1 MTVSSTTNRVSSTGN
16 GATTAFSFP
25 YPYRASTDLVV
36 IVRTIATGAESVKS
50 TPTDYTWSG
59 VADSGTGGYSSATI
73 TFGTA
78 PTAAQEV
85 HIIRNVPAVQTVD
98 LTSGGTIVPATL
110 EGGLDKIYEAQQYA
124 ADALDRVMRAK
135 RTDAA
140 LSELPASI
148 TRANKVLGFD
158 SNGQPTVSTNTL
170 SQIESASLSANSVTN
185 TLLADMAQ
193 ATVKGRASGA
203 GTGDPSDLTGTQVVA
218 ILPSFTGATSSVS
231 GAAGLVP
238 QPVAG
243 DEGKWLRGDG
253 VWAAG
258 GGGGGGG
265 APTDADFLVR
275 TANGSLSAERVVT
288 DTSRVSWDWGT
299 AGQAKADIVTNSIG
313 NTYIRQS
320 AALSLVG
327 RSANSTGNV
336 ADISATAATGAVL
349 RESGSTIGFGTI
361 ATAGIADDAVTYAK
375 LQNISAQYRILG
387 RTTAGAGD
395 AEEIT
400 TSANM
405 VSLLGSAD
413 YAAARTNLSLTV
425 GTNVQAW
432 DANLD
437 QIAALGVTKGNILVG
452 NGSAWTTLAIGTDGH
467 LLTADS
473 LEATGMK
480 WAAGSGGGGAP
491 TTVDYLVRTADA
503 GLSAERV
510 VTDTTTISWDWGTGG
525 QAKANIVANSVGNTS
540 LRTGGALSVI
550 GRSAN
555 STGNV
560 ADISATAASGAVL
573 RESGSTLGF
582 GTIATA
588 GITDNA
594 VTYAKI
600 QDVSAQY
607 RLLGRQTALAGDVEE
622 VTSSA
627 NMFSLLGSADY
638 SAARTNLGLA
648 IGTNVQ
654 AWDTN
659 LDQLAGLSTTKG
671 NLIAA
676 SGATWAVLAIGTD
689 GQVLTADSAEATG
702 MKWASGGGGGGGAPT
717 TSRYVL
723 VGGTADTD
731 LTNERY
737 LTAGSGIALTDAG
750 AGGNISV
757 AMSAASLTGLTSHV
771 GSFELFGS
779 NSGAIVKI
787 TTENLFGGGSTLGA
801 APATNDR
808 IPIQDVSASTGT
820 KAHYVTVEEL
830 HRSVSNLT
838 EDTIPDAAADYV
850 LTYDG
855 SAASAKK
862 VLLQNVRALET
873 FVFQIQGET
882 VQSGVAIATTAQ
894 CKASLYFPTGF
905 RITDVRAACSLNSS
919 AFTLTTD
926 VRIGVSEA
934 SSASVGM
941 TGGTSCLSTS
951 CTMSGGSSG
960 IGFGVIST
968 TPAINTAA
976 NTVTAG
982 QIVGIFCSSSTA
994 IATNTATVLGWK
1006 VYVTGY
1012 RYGS

>member
-1 MTVSSTTNRVSSTGN
+1 MTVSSTTNRVSSVGN
-16 GATTAFSFP
+16 GVTTAFSFP
-25 YPYRASTDLVV
+25 YPYRASTDLTV
-36 IVRTIATGAESVKS
+36 IVRTIATGAESVKT

-73 TFGTA
+73 TFVTA
-78 PTAAQEV
+78 PTSAQEV

-110 EGGLDKIYEAQQYA
+110 EGGLDKIYQAQQYA

-135 RTDAA
+135 RTDPA
-140 LSELPASI
+140 LSELPSAIS
-148 TRANKVLGFD
+148 RANKVLGFD

-203 GTGDPSDLTGTQVVA
+203 GTGDPTDLTGTQVVA
-218 ILPSFTGATSSVS
+218 ILPSFTGATPSVA
-231 GAAGLVP
+231 GAAGIVP
-238 QPVAG
+238 QPAAG
-243 DEGKWLRGDG
+243 DDGKYLRGDG
-253 VWAAG
+253 VWATVA
-258 GGGGGGG
+258 GGGGGG
-265 APTDADFLVR
+265 APTDADYLVR
-275 TANGSLSAERVVT
+275 TANGSLSVERVVT
-288 DTSRVSWDWGT
+288 DTARISWDWGT

-313 NTYIRQS
+313 NTYLRQS

-349 RESGSTIGFGTI
+349 RESGSTIGFGTV

-387 RTTAGAGD
+387 RTSVGAGD

-413 YAAARTNLSLTV
+413 YSAARTNLSLVV

-437 QIAALGVTKGNILVG
+437 QIAALTPTKGNIIVG
-452 NGSAWTTLAIGTDGH
+452 DGSSWTSLTVGTDGW

-473 LEATGMK
+473 TQAAGMK
-480 WAAGSGGGGAP
+480 WAAGSGGSGAP

-510 VTDTTTISWDWGTGG
+510 VTDTTTISWDWATGG
-525 QAKANIVANSVGNTS
+525 QAKANIVANSVGNSS
-540 LRTGGALSVI
+540 LRQGAALTVI

-560 ADISATAASGAVL
+560 ADIAATAASGAVL
-573 RESGSTLGF
+573 RESGSTIGF

-588 GITDNA
+588 GIADDA

-600 QDVSAQY
+600 QNVSAQY

-622 VTSSA
+622 ITSSA
-627 NMFSLLGSADY
+627 DIFSFLGSSTYAN
-638 SAARTNLGLA
+638 ARTNLGVK
-648 IGTNVQ
+648 IGQDVQ

-659 LDQLAGLSTTKG
+659 LDQLAALATTKG
-671 NLIAA
+671 NIIV
-676 SGATWAVLAIGTD
+676 STGATWDVLAVGTD
-689 GQVLTADSAEATG
+689 GQALLADSTQATG
-702 MKWASGGGGGGGAPT
+702 LRWGSGGGGGGGAPT

-731 LTNERY
+731 LSAERY
-737 LTAGSGIALTDAG
+737 LTAGTGIALTDAG

-757 AMSAASLTGLTSHV
+757 ALTATGVSAVTTHTGSLDIFASNGGTVSRITS
-771 GSFELFGS
+771 
-779 NSGAIVKI
+779 
-787 TTENLFGGGSTLGA
+787 ENLFGGGVTLGQ
-801 APATNDR
+801 APASNDLF
-808 IPIQDVSASTGT
+808 PLYDVSAASGSR
-820 KAHYVTVEEL
+820 AGSVTTEQL
-830 HRSVSNLT
+830 LRGLRNLT
-838 EDTIPDAAADYV
+838 TDTAPDGATDF
-850 LTYDG
+850 LLSYD
-855 SAASAKK
+855 ASANEAKK
-862 VLLQNVRALET
+862 IQVNTVRPLTT
-873 FVFQIQGET
+873 FVFQVNSELT
-882 VQSGVAIATTAQ
+882 QSNTAIGTTLAAKQ
-894 CKASLYFPTGF
+894 SMYFPYDFVITGVHQSF
-905 RITDVRAACSLNSS
+905 ALNSS
-919 AFTLTTD
+919 SFNLVTD
-926 VRIGVSEA
+926 VRIGCSEA
-934 SSASVGM
+934 TSATTGVV
-941 TGGTSCLSTS
+941 GGTSCLAAT
-951 CTMSGGSSG
+951 CQTSSG
-960 IGFGVIST
+960 NITGAGS
-968 TPAINTAA
+968 INPSSAA
-976 NTVTAG
+976 VTAG
-982 QIVGIFCSSSTA
+982 SIVGIFCSSSTA
-994 IATNTATVLGWK
+994 IATTTATVLGWK

-1012 RYGS
+1012 RTGT

>member
-1 MTVSSTTNRVSSTGN
+1 MTVSTTANRTSYTGN

-25 YPYRASTDLVV
+25 YPYRIAADLVV
-36 IVRTIATGAESVKS
+36 IVRTIASGAESVKTS
-50 TPTDYTWSG
+50 PTDYTLSG
-59 VADSGTGGYSSATI
+59 VSDSGTGGFSSGTV
-73 TFGTA
+73 TFVTA

-85 HIIRNVPAVQTVD
+85 HIVRNVTTTQTAD
-98 LTSGGTIVPATL
+98 YTSGSGINPPTL
-110 EGGLDKIYEAQQYA
+110 EGGLDLLSLAAQYS
-124 ADALDRVMRAK
+124 ADGLDRVLRAK
-135 RTDAA
+135 RTDPA
-140 LSELPASI
+140 LSDMPSSI
-148 TRANKVLGFD
+148 TRANKILAFD

-170 SQIESASLSANSVTN
+170 SQIESASLSAGSVTN
-185 TLLADMAQ
+185 SLLASMAQ

-203 GTGDPSDLTGTQVVA
+203 GTGSPSDLTGTELASIVPA
-218 ILPSFTGATSSVS
+218 FTGATASVA
-231 GAAGLVP
+231 GAKGLVP
-238 QPVAG
+238 QPAAG

-265 APTDADFLVR
+265 APTDGDYLVR

-288 DTSRVSWDWGT
+288 DTSRVAWDWGT
-299 AGQAKADIVTNSIG
+299 AGQAKADIVANSIG
-313 NTYIRQS
+313 NTYLRQS
-320 AALSLVG
+320 GALAVVG

-336 ADISATAATGAVL
+336 ADIQATAGTGFPLV
-349 RESGSTIGFGTI
+349 ESGSTLAFGQLQ
-361 ATAGIADDAVTYAK
+361 TAGIADDAVTYAK

-387 RTTAGAGD
+387 RTTAGAGN

-413 YAAARTNLSLTV
+413 YATARSNLSLTV

-437 QIAALGVTKGNILVG
+437 QIAALGVTKGNILVAD
-452 NGSAWTTLAIGTDGH
+452 GSAWTVLGVGTDGH

-473 LEATGMK
+473 LEATGLK

-510 VTDTTTISWDWGTGG
+510 VTDTSTISWDWGTGG
-525 QAKANIVANSVGNTS
+525 QAKANVVANSIGNTS
-540 LRTGGALSVI
+540 LRQGTALTVI

-588 GITDNA
+588 GITDGA

-659 LDQLAGLSTTKG
+659 LDQIAALTTTKG
-671 NLIAA
+671 NLIVA
-676 SGATWAVLAIGTD
+676 SGATWAALAIGTD

-702 MKWASGGGGGGGAPT
+702 VKWASGGGGGGGGAPT

-731 LTNERY
+731 LSSERY
-737 LTAGSGIALTDAG
+737 LTAGTGIGLTDAG
-750 AGGNISV
+750 AGGNITAALSFTG
-757 AMSAASLTGLTSHV
+757 MSQRTSFDGAGYIPFYEPSL
-771 GSFELFGS
+771 
-779 NSGAIVKI
+779 SGHYRLHFDD
-787 TTENLFGGGSTLGA
+787 LFGGATALTAG
-801 APATNDR
+801 PATNDR
-808 IPIQDVSASTGT
+808 VPIQDVSAATGS
-820 KAHYVTVEEL
+820 KARSVTVEEFF
-830 HRSVSNLT
+830 RGVNSLT
-838 EDTIPDAAADYV
+838 EDTVPDPSADYV
-850 LTYDG
+850 MSYDA
-855 SAASAKK
+855 SANAAKK
-862 VLLQNVRALET
+862 VLMSGVRAYET

-894 CKASLYFPTGF
+894 CKASIYFPYGF
-905 RITDVRAACSLNSS
+905 RITSVRSANSMNTS

-926 VRIGVSEA
+926 VRIGCSEA

-941 TGGTSCLSTS
+941 TGGTSCLTTS
-951 CTMSGGSSG
+951 CTVSGGAITSS
-960 IGFGVIST
+960 
-968 TPAINTAA
+968 TPTVNTGA

-982 QIVGIFCSSSTA
+982 QFVGIFCQSSTA
-994 IATNTATVLGWK
+994 IATNATTVLGWK